1 MEKLTKQQEKIL
13 DFIKKFIATK
23 KYPPSIREIG
33 DELNLTS
40 SATIH
45 VHLTNLIK
53 KGYIKKN
60 SGKYRSLELMVDN
73 EYIEIDQDI
82 VKVPLLGKITAGNP
96 IEAIEQPD
104 NFFPL
109 PINLIPHNTEVFTL
123 NVSGESMIEAGI
135 YDNDIVII
143 KKSNIAKNGDIVV
156 AMTDENT
163 VTLKTFYKEIDH
175 FRLQPENKTMNPII
189 LQNVSILG
197 IAIGLYRK
205 LWFSEEFKIFN
216 KII

>member
-13 DFIKKFIATK
+13 IFIKKFIATK

-33 DELNLTS
+33 EELNLTS

-45 VHLTNLIK
+45 VHLSNLIN

-73 EYIEIDQDI
+73 EFEKIDNDTL
-82 VKVPLLGKITAGNP
+82 KVPLLGKITAGNP
-96 IEAIEQPD
+96 IEAIENPD

-109 PINLIPHNTEVFTL
+109 PSNLIPKNTEVFTL
-123 NVSGESMIEAGI
+123 NVSGDSMIESGI

-143 KKSNIAKNGDIVV
+143 KKSPIAKNGDIVV
-156 AMTDENT
+156 AMTDENE
-163 VTLKTFYKEIDH
+163 VTLKTFYKESDH
-175 FRLQPENKTMNPII
+175 FRLQPQNSTMNPII
-189 LQNVSILG
+189 LKNVTILG

-205 LWFSEEFKIFN
+205 I
-216 KII
+216 

>member
-205 LWFSEEFKIFN
+205 L
-216 KII
+216 